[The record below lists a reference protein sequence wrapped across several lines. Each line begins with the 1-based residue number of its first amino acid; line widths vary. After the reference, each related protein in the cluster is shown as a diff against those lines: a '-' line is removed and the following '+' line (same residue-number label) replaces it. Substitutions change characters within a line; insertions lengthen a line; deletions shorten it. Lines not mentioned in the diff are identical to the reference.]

1 MVPKGTGD
9 NSRTQPPDVEDVCIT
24 TNTANAVSIHQV
36 QHDPQLARK
45 KLAAKKK
52 DVDMV
57 IIKPICSF
65 NGLTFPCI
73 HFNFCMLMTDWL

>member
-9 NSRTQPPDVEDVCIT
+9 SQTQHQPPDVEDVCIT
-24 TNTANAVSIHQV
+24 TNTANSMDLHQV
-36 QHDPQLARK
+36 QQNVQVARK

-57 IIKPICSF
+57 IKIIQTK
-65 NGLTFPCI
+65 
-73 HFNFCMLMTDWL
+73 